1 MNAFR
6 ILFTY
11 LFCDEFMVS
20 DIPPLALL
28 PLGAH
33 EYHGD
38 HLPFETDWIIAES
51 FAKALT
57 LKTKEKF
64 HITRLPVEKIGYS
77 VEHMDIAGTQTLT
90 FSDAIE
96 RWINIGENCYR
107 KGIKRFL
114 LLNAHGGNS
123 PLMSIVITE
132 LRKRFSM
139 LAVAT
144 SWKRFGLPE
153 GLMTASQHHLDI
165 HGGFLETSLMLY
177 LAPEK
182 VHIKEAKNFHN
193 KQADMIAHHKY
204 LRAYGPHAFGWIMR
218 DLNAQGAAGNAS
230 HATSQAGEAIFSH
243 VLCGLCDLLDDIS
256 QFKIDALQ

>member
-1 MNAFR
+1 MPF
-6 ILFTY
+6 
-11 LFCDEFMVS
+11 
-20 DIPPLALL
+20 LALL

-33 EYHGD
+33 EYHGN
-38 HLPFETDWIIAES
+38 HLPFETDWIIAEA

-57 LKTKEKF
+57 LQTDTQFPIEL
-64 HITRLPVEKIGYS
+64 LPVEKIGYS
-77 VEHMDIAGTQTLT
+77 VEHMGATGTQTLT

-132 LRKRFSM
+132 LRRRFSM

-144 SWKRFGLPE
+144 SCYRFGLPQ
-153 GLMTASQHHLDI
+153 GLMKPSQYHLDI
-165 HGGFLETSLMLY
+165 HGGFIETSLMLY

-182 VHIKEAKNFHN
+182 VHMEKAENFHN
-193 KQADMIAHHKY
+193 KQADIMTNYQY
-204 LRAYGPHAFGWIMR
+204 LRAYGPHAFGWTMR
-218 DLNAQGAAGNAS
+218 DLNSQGAAGNAS
-230 HATSQAGEAIFSH
+230 EATAQAGEAIFSH
-243 VLCGLCDLLDDIS
+243 VLCGLRGLLDDINR
-256 QFKIDALQ
+256 FTINTLC

>member
-1 MNAFR
+1 M
-6 ILFTY
+6 I
-11 LFCDEFMVS
+11 S
-20 DIPPLALL
+20 DIPFLALL

-38 HLPFETDWIIAES
+38 HLPFETDWIIAEA

-57 LKTKEKF
+57 VKTKKQF
-64 HITRLPVEKIGYS
+64 HIALLPVEKIGYS
-77 VEHMDIAGTQTLT
+77 IEHMDVSGTQTLT
-90 FSDAIE
+90 FSEAIE
-96 RWINIGENCYR
+96 RWINIGEDCYR

-144 SWKRFGLPE
+144 SWTRFGLPH
-153 GLMTASQHHLDI
+153 GLMHPSQHHLDI
-165 HGGFLETSLMLY
+165 HGGFIETSLMLY

-182 VHIKEAKNFHN
+182 VHMEKAKNFYN
-193 KQADMIAHHKY
+193 KQADMIANYQY
-204 LRAYGPHAFGWIMR
+204 LRAYGPHAFGWTMR
-218 DLNAQGAAGNAS
+218 DLNLQGAAGKARE
-230 HATSQAGEAIFSH
+230 ATSQAGKAIFSH
-243 VLCGLCDLLDDIS
+243 VLGGLHGLLDDINR
-256 QFKIDALQ
+256 FKIDAL

>member
-1 MNAFR
+1 M
-6 ILFTY
+6 L
-11 LFCDEFMVS
+11 S
-20 DIPPLALL
+20 DMPFLSLL

-57 LKTKEKF
+57 LQTKEQF
-64 HITRLPVEKIGYS
+64 PIALLPVEKIGYS
-77 VEHMDIAGTQTLT
+77 VEHMDIKGTKTLS

-96 RWINIGENCYR
+96 RWISIGENCYH

-132 LRKRFSM
+132 LRRRFSM

-144 SWKRFGLPE
+144 SWSRFGLPQGFME
-153 GLMTASQHHLDI
+153 PSQQHLDI
-165 HGGFLETSLMLY
+165 HGGFIETSLMLY

-182 VHIKEAKNFHN
+182 VHMEKAKNFHN
-193 KQADMIAHHKY
+193 KQADMIANYRY
-204 LRAYGPHAFGWIMR
+204 LRAYGPHAFGWKMQ
-218 DLNAQGAAGNAS
+218 DLNTQGAAGNAS
-230 HATSQAGEAIFSH
+230 EATPQAGEAIFAH
-243 VLCGLCDLLDDIS
+243 ILCGLRDLLEDINR
-256 QFKIDALQ
+256 FEINVLQ

>member
-1 MNAFR
+1 
-6 ILFTY
+6 
-11 LFCDEFMVS
+11 MVS
-20 DIPPLALL
+20 DIPFLALL

-51 FAKALT
+51 FAKALI
-57 LKTKEKF
+57 LKTKKQF
-64 HITRLPVEKIGYS
+64 HITCLPVEKIGYS

-90 FSDAIE
+90 FFDAIE

-107 KGIKRFL
+107 KGIKRLL

-153 GLMTASQHHLDI
+153 GLMEASQHHLDI

-182 VHIKEAKNFHN
+182 VHMKKAKNFHN
-193 KQADMIAHHKY
+193 KQADMIAYHKY

-230 HATSQAGEAIFSH
+230 QATSQAGEAIFSH
-243 VLCGLCDLLDDIS
+243 VLCGLCDLLDDIN

>member
-1 MNAFR
+1 M
-6 ILFTY
+6 I
-11 LFCDEFMVS
+11 S
-20 DIPPLALL
+20 DTPSLALL

-33 EYHGD
+33 EYHGN
-38 HLPFETDWIIAES
+38 HLPFETDWIIAEA

-57 LKTKEKF
+57 LQANDQF

-77 VEHMDIAGTQTLT
+77 IEHMDTPGTQTLT

-96 RWINIGENCYR
+96 RWINIGEQCYR
-107 KGIKRFL
+107 KGIKRIL

-132 LRKRFSM
+132 LRRRFSM

-144 SWKRFGLPE
+144 SWSRFGLPE
-153 GLMTASQHHLDI
+153 GLMEASQYHLDI

-182 VHIKEAKNFHN
+182 VHMEKAMNFYN
-193 KQADMIAHHKY
+193 KQADMIANYRH

-218 DLNAQGAAGNAS
+218 DLNVQGAAGNAKQ
-230 HATSQAGEAIFSH
+230 ATPQAGEAIFSH
-243 VLCGLCDLLDDIS
+243 VLCGLRNLLDDIKR
-256 QFKIDALQ
+256 FEMNTLQ

>member
-1 MNAFR
+1 
-6 ILFTY
+6 
-11 LFCDEFMVS
+11 MVS
-20 DIPPLALL
+20 DAPLLALL

-33 EYHGD
+33 EYHGN
-38 HLPFETDWIIAES
+38 HLPFETDWIIAEA

-57 LKTKEKF
+57 SQTKERF
-64 HITRLPVEKIGYS
+64 HIALLPVEKIGYS
-77 VEHMDIAGTQTLT
+77 IEHMDVAGTQTLT

-96 RWINIGENCYR
+96 RWISIGENCYR

-123 PLMSIVITE
+123 PLMSVVITE

-144 SWKRFGLPE
+144 SWNRFGLPE
-153 GLMTASQHHLDI
+153 GLMDPSQHHLDI
-165 HGGFLETSLMLY
+165 HGGFIETSLMLY

-182 VHIKEAKNFHN
+182 VRMEQADNFHN
-193 KQADMIAHHKY
+193 KQADMINDYRY

-218 DLNAQGAAGNAS
+218 DLNVRGAAGDAS
-230 HATSQAGEAIFSH
+230 KATSQAGEAIFSH
-243 VLCGLCDLLDDIS
+243 VLCGLCHLLDDINRF
-256 QFKIDALQ
+256 QIRTLR

>member
-1 MNAFR
+1 
-6 ILFTY
+6 
-11 LFCDEFMVS
+11 MVS
-20 DIPPLALL
+20 NTPFLALL

-33 EYHGD
+33 EYHGN

-57 LKTKEKF
+57 LQTKEQF
-64 HITRLPVEKIGYS
+64 HIALLPVEKIGYS
-77 VEHMDIAGTQTLT
+77 SEHMDVMGTKTLT
-90 FSDAIE
+90 FSDAIK

-132 LRKRFSM
+132 LRRRFSM

-144 SWKRFGLPE
+144 SWSRFGLPKGFME
-153 GLMTASQHHLDI
+153 PSQQHLDI
-165 HGGFLETSLMLY
+165 HGGFIETSLMLY

-182 VHIKEAKNFHN
+182 VHMEKAKNFHN
-193 KQADMIAHHKY
+193 KQADMIANYHY
-204 LRAYGPHAFGWIMR
+204 LRAYGPHAFGWTMR
-218 DLNAQGAAGNAS
+218 DLNPQGAAGNAS
-230 HATSQAGEAIFSH
+230 QATSKAGEAIFTH
-243 VLCGLCDLLDDIS
+243 VLSGLRDLLNDIKR
-256 QFKIDALQ
+256 FEINALQ